1 MKLNLTTCCLSA
13 PQFMIIILKISQ
25 IKHPCI
31 LLIMRLVRHSVIL
44 FYFHWELGHCIAL
57 ANGKLVNIHY
67 LFEISPFLSEGLV
80 SLINPW
86 LSVDPS
92 EFLLSDHQ
100 WSYQRIY
107 YLYILRIEVT
117 SFLSLKFVIVTLKCI
132 LIASWFNLNNGLPF

>member
-67 LFEISPFLSEGLV
+67 LFEISPFLSKRLV

-92 EFLLSDHQ
+92 EFLLTFWPSVILSKNLLFIYIKD
-100 WSYQRIY
+100 WSY
-107 YLYILRIEVT
+107 
-117 SFLSLKFVIVTLKCI
+117 FFLKFEICYCYFKMHLDCKLVQ
-132 LIASWFNLNNGLPF
+132 P